1 MRTTVS
7 RSSRFAVL
15 LPVLLAAVI
24 SCQKP
29 DRGSEF
35 IKGERAAYEFVLEDV
50 DSLAL
55 YDISLY
61 TSPKTRNIIAPASL
75 PLEIRWVSEESD
87 IYVER
92 VVMEVSSRRQPY
104 REGVLFPLGGR
115 WRLVIYLQD
124 GADAINGLGITWRRY
139 GTR

>member
-1 MRTTVS
+1 MAS
-7 RSSRFAVL
+7 RRSRCAAL
-15 LPVLLAAVI
+15 LPVLLVTVF

-61 TSPKTRNIIAPASL
+61 TSPKTENNVAPASL
-75 PLEIRWVSEESD
+75 PLDVRWVSPESD
-87 IYVER
+87 IHVER
-92 VVMEVSSRRQPY
+92 VVMEISSRRQPY

-115 WRLVIYLQD
+115 WRLVIYPQD
-124 GADAINGLGITWRRY
+124 GAEAINGLGITWRRY

>member
-1 MRTTVS
+1 MRTTAS
-7 RSSRFAVL
+7 RRSRFAAL
-15 LPVLLAAVI
+15 LPVLLVAVI
-24 SCQKP
+24 SCRKP

-35 IKGERAAYEFVLEDV
+35 IRGERAAYEFVLEDV

-61 TSPKTRNIIAPASL
+61 TSPKTRNVTAPASL
-75 PLEIRWVSEESD
+75 PLEVRWVSPESD

-92 VVMEVSSRRQPY
+92 VVMAVSSRRQQY
-104 REGVLFPLGGR
+104 REGMLFPLGGR
-115 WRLVIYLQD
+115 WRLVIYPQD

>member
-1 MRTTVS
+1 MRMAS
-7 RSSRFAVL
+7 RRSRCAAL
-15 LPVLLAAVI
+15 LPVLLVTVF

-61 TSPKTRNIIAPASL
+61 TSPKTENNVAPASL
-75 PLEIRWVSEESD
+75 PLDVRWVSPESD
-87 IYVER
+87 IHVER
-92 VVMEVSSRRQPY
+92 VVMEISSRRQPY

-115 WRLVIYLQD
+115 WRLVIYPQD
-124 GADAINGLGITWRRY
+124 GAEAINGLGITWRRY